1 MSARLERR
9 NRHTEPLS
17 GNKLISIKTEEE
29 IKTMREGGKILGEI
43 LRKLTE
49 AVKPG
54 ITTWSLEEKARELI
68 RKYPDVEPAFLGYNS
83 YPAFLC
89 VSINEEVVHHLPSE
103 RKIRPGDLVSLDFGI
118 RHKRLNVDSATT
130 ILAEPELNDP
140 DLGLKKRLIKITKE
154 CLGKGIE
161 AAKIGNTIGDISF
174 AIQKH
179 AEKNGFSV
187 IRDLVGH
194 GIGRD
199 LHEDP
204 EVPNF
209 GVPGKGPKLKEGM
222 VIAIEPMLSA
232 GSHEVLEDKKTLAW
246 KTKDNSL
253 SAHFEHTVAITK
265 KGPLIL
271 TS

>member
-1 MSARLERR
+1 M
-9 NRHTEPLS
+9 
-17 GNKLISIKTEEE
+17 KQ
-29 IKTMREGGKILGEI
+29 GGKILAEI
-43 LRKLTE
+43 LKKLGE

-54 ITTWSLEEKARELI
+54 ITTWSLEELARKMTEEAG
-68 RKYPDVEPAFLGYNS
+68 VEPAFLGYNG

-89 VSINEEVVHHLPSE
+89 VSINEEIVHCLPSE
-103 RKIRPGDLVSLDFGI
+103 KKIRPGDLVSLDFGI
-118 RHKRLNVDSATT
+118 RYKGFNVDSATT
-130 ILAEPELNDP
+130 IRCQEPFLQKTVP
-140 DLGLKKRLIKITKE
+140 DTLFLKKKLVKITKE
-154 CLGKGIE
+154 CLEKSIE
-161 AAKIGNTIGDISF
+161 AAKIGNFIGDISF

-179 AEKNGFSV
+179 VEKNGFSV

-199 LHEDP
+199 LHEEP

-232 GSHEVLEDKKTLAW
+232 GSREVLEDKKTLAW
-246 KTKDNSL
+246 MTKDRSL

-265 KGPLIL
+265 DGPLIL
-271 TS
+271 TG